1 MFRKKSAID
10 RLAEE
15 RLYEIVALE
24 IKNDEL
30 RDGLWAKALSEA
42 KGNSDE
48 AKGIYIKLRVQ
59 SLIDEH
65 EVMSQIQ
72 KEVSQ
77 SEAREAVD
85 QSARGLQERKSKLR
99 SQARELGID
108 LEEKKDGVWVAGER
122 GSIPNRYSIDELEKF
137 LLSRAEEEKRRK
149 GKKSVATSSS
159 PESEA
164 SVLSGVLYLLVV
176 MAAVVWLLLG

>member
-1 MFRKKSAID
+1 MFRKKTAID

-85 QSARGLQERKSKLR
+85 QSARELQERKSKLR
-99 SQARELGID
+99 SQAKELGVDI
-108 LEEKKDGVWVAGER
+108 EEKKDGVWVAR
-122 GSIPNRYSIDELEKF
+122 DWPSSPARYSIDELERF
-137 LLSRAEEEKRRK
+137 LQAREEELKRPKEEKVRSD
-149 GKKSVATSSS
+149 KKSSPKSSNKG
-159 PESEA
+159 PVIFIV
-164 SVLSGVLYLLVV
+164 VLVF
-176 MAAVVWLLLG
+176 MLLLLFG